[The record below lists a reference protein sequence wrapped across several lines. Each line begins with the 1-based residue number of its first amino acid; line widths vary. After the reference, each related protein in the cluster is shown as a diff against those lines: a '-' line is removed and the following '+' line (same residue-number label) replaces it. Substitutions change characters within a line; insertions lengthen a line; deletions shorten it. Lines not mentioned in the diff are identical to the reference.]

1 MGHSIYGCPFYLYN
15 DIKGGDKMGNLYA
28 VELDKNNVSYVKSK
42 DELYLHS
49 TMGTLQNLQPYI
61 RGKVGVYI
69 LTGSHRVYVGEGE
82 VFKRLMRHKANKVW
96 AEDVYVYLK
105 DSMNKEDSLQYEGA
119 FLRFLTTHSDY
130 ITDNKDGV
138 RDNDIEVIQQIQKFQ
153 WLGLEVHT
161 PKLTQVK
168 NNNGEVMI
176 EVTKTPINTYKVSA
190 VFNTKLDFIQGY
202 EFQSLKEVTTII
214 RTIGG

>member
-1 MGHSIYGCPFYLYN
+1 MS
-15 DIKGGDKMGNLYA
+15 NLYA

-69 LTGSHRVYVGEGE
+69 LAGSHRVYVGEGE
-82 VFKRLMRHKANKVW
+82 VFNRLMRHKANKVW

-119 FLRFLTTHSDY
+119 FLRYLTTHSNY
-130 ITDNKDGV
+130 LTDNKDGV
-138 RDNDIEVIQQIQKFQ
+138 RVNDIEVTQQIQKFQ
-153 WLGLEVHT
+153 WLGLEINT

-168 NNNGEVMI
+168 NNQGDFVI
-176 EVTKTPINTYKVSA
+176 EVIKTPINTYKVSA
-190 VFNTKLDFIQGY
+190 VFNTKLEFILGY
-202 EFQSLKEVTTII
+202 EFQSLKEVSTII
-214 RTIGG
+214 STIGG

>member
-1 MGHSIYGCPFYLYN
+1 MS
-15 DIKGGDKMGNLYA
+15 KLYA

-69 LTGSHRVYVGEGE
+69 LTGTHRVYVGEGE
-82 VFKRLMRHKANKVW
+82 VFNRLMRHKTNKVW
-96 AEDVYVYLK
+96 AEEVYVYLK

-119 FLRFLTTHSDY
+119 FLRYLATHSDY
-130 ITDNKDGV
+130 LTDNKDGV
-138 RDNDIEVIQQIQKFQ
+138 RDNDIEVTQQIQKFQ
-153 WLGLEVHT
+153 WLGLEINS
-161 PKLTQVK
+161 PKVTQVK
-168 NNNGEVMI
+168 NNNGEVEV

-202 EFQSLKEVTTII
+202 EFQTLKEVTTII